1 MQLWIGIIGSLIMAG
16 ALGGVFY
23 LIIKQNA
30 AIGNKTIQFL
40 AVALVLPLLLVLG
53 VFGIVRQE
61 VIGTLVGVVVGFVL
75 STFSKE

>member
-1 MQLWIGIIGSLIMAG
+1 MAG